1 MSGKSRNV
9 SQGIPFIS
17 GGVICINFVM
27 IRGVT
32 TMELI
37 EVITSKENLNSAYR
51 KVVGNKG
58 AGGVDGMKVEELDAY
73 IKENKDEIIQSIRNR
88 TYMPKPV
95 RRVYIPKD
103 NGKQRPLGIPTVLDR
118 VIQQAIA
125 QPIIEIY
132 EEIFSDFSY
141 GFRPKR
147 SCHDAI
153 KQALEY
159 LNEGYEWV
167 IDIDIEK
174 FFDKVNHDKLI
185 QILRE
190 QVNDS
195 TTLNLIRKYLKAGV
209 MEKGLEHATMTG
221 VPQGGPLSVVL
232 SNVYLDKLD
241 KELEQR
247 GLRFTRYADDT
258 MVFTKSEMA
267 ANRVMKSITDWI
279 ERKLFLKVNA
289 TKTKV
294 VRPTR
299 SKYLG
304 FTFLKNGGEWKVKP
318 TTEKKKK
325 LKQKLSEYLKR
336 NKAVTRPLAVTIKR
350 VNEITKG
357 WINYFRIGKMKQFMD
372 EFGQWLRHK
381 IRVIVMK
388 QWKTPKTIYRNLCC
402 MNRKYKCGFDH
413 ESIYKVANSRLG
425 LYRQSGMN
433 VVNFIISPMVLE
445 TKIKDGAGLLN
456 PLNYYLR

>member
-1 MSGKSRNV
+1 
-9 SQGIPFIS
+9 
-17 GGVICINFVM
+17 
-27 IRGVT
+27 
-32 TMELI
+32 MELI
-37 EVITSKENLNSAYR
+37 DVITSKENLNKAYK
-51 KVVGNKG
+51 KVKANKG
-58 AGGVDGMKVEELDAY
+58 AGGVDGMEVEELGTY
-73 IKENKDEIIQSIRNR
+73 IRENKDIIIQSIRNR

-103 NGKQRPLGIPTVLDR
+103 NRKKRPLGIPTVLDR

-132 EEIFSDFSY
+132 EDIFSEYSY
-141 GFRPKR
+141 GFRPGR

-153 KQALEY
+153 KQALDY

-167 IDIDIEK
+167 IDIDIEQ

-195 TTLNLIRKYLKAGV
+195 TTLNLIRKYLKAGM
-209 MEKGLEHATMTG
+209 MENGLEQATVTG

-258 MVFTKSEMA
+258 MIFTKSEMA

-304 FTFLKNGGEWKVKP
+304 FTFLKNGSEWKVKP
-318 TTEKKKK
+318 TTEKKQK

-336 NKAVTRPLAVTIKR
+336 SKAVARPLAVTIKR
-350 VNEITKG
+350 VNEIARG
-357 WINYFRIGKMKQFMD
+357 WINYFRIGMMKQFMA
-372 EFGQWLRHK
+372 ELGAWLRHK
-381 IRVIVMK
+381 IRVILMK
-388 QWKTPKTIYRNLCC
+388 QWKKPKTIYRNLCYL
-402 MNRKYKCGFDH
+402 NRKYNNGFDH
-413 ESIYKVANSRLG
+413 EAIFKVANSRLG
-425 LYRQSGMN
+425 WYRRSGMN
-433 VVNFIISPMVLE
+433 VVNFIINPELLE
-445 TKIKDGAGLLN
+445 NKIKDGAGLLN
-456 PLNYYLR
+456 PLSYYLRKVGI

>member
-1 MSGKSRNV
+1 
-9 SQGIPFIS
+9 
-17 GGVICINFVM
+17 
-27 IRGVT
+27 
-32 TMELI
+32 MELI
-37 EVITSKENLNSAYR
+37 DVITSKENLNRAYK
-51 KVVGNKG
+51 KVAANKG
-58 AGGVDGMKVEELDAY
+58 AGGVDGMKVGELGAY
-73 IKENKDEIIQSIRNR
+73 IKGNKDEIVQSIRNR

-103 NGKQRPLGIPTVLDR
+103 NGKMRPLGIPTVLDR

-132 EEIFSDFSY
+132 EEIFSEFSY
-141 GFRPKR
+141 GFRPGR

-167 IDIDIEK
+167 IDIDIEQ

-195 TTLNLIRKYLKAGV
+195 TTLHLIRKYLKAGA
-209 MEKGLEHATMTG
+209 MEKGLEKATISG

-258 MVFTKSEMA
+258 MVFTKSEKA
-267 ANRVMKSITDWI
+267 ANRVMKSITEWI
-279 ERKLFLKVNA
+279 ERKLFLKVNV

-304 FTFLKNGGEWKVKP
+304 FTFLKHGGEWKVKP

-325 LKQKLSEYLKR
+325 LKQKQKLSEYLKR
-336 NKAVTRPLAVTIKR
+336 NKAIARPLAETIKR
-350 VNEITKG
+350 VNEIARG
-357 WINYFRIGKMKQFMD
+357 WINYFRIGMMKQFME
-372 EFGQWLRHK
+372 EFGAWLRHK
-381 IRVIVMK
+381 TRVIVLK
-388 QWKTPKTIYRNLCC
+388 QWKVSKRIYKNLCC
-402 MNRKYKCGFDH
+402 LNHKYKCGFDH
-413 ESIYKVANSRLG
+413 EAIYKVANSRLG
-425 LYRQSGMN
+425 WYRRSGMN
-433 VVNFIISPMVLE
+433 VVNYIISPEVLE
-445 TKIKDGAGLLN
+445 TRIKDGAGLLN
-456 PLNYYLR
+456 PLNYYLRNVGI

>member
-1 MSGKSRNV
+1 MH
-9 SQGIPFIS
+9 FD
-17 GGVICINFVM
+17 VIV
-27 IRGVT
+27 
-32 TMELI
+32 
-37 EVITSKENLNSAYR
+37 
-51 KVVGNKG
+51 
-58 AGGVDGMKVEELDAY
+58 
-73 IKENKDEIIQSIRNR
+73 
-88 TYMPKPV
+88 
-95 RRVYIPKD
+95 
-103 NGKQRPLGIPTVLDR
+103 PTVLDR
-118 VIQQAIA
+118 VIQQAVA

-132 EEIFSDFSY
+132 EEVFSDSSY
-141 GFRPKR
+141 GFRPGR

-167 IDIDIEK
+167 IDIDIEQ

-209 MEKGLEHATMTG
+209 MEKGLEKATTSG

-289 TKTKV
+289 AKTKV

-304 FTFLKNGGEWKVKP
+304 FTFLKSGGEWKVKP

-336 NKAVTRPLAVTIKR
+336 NKAIARPLAATIKR
-350 VNEITKG
+350 VNEITRG
-357 WINYFRIGKMKQFMD
+357 WINYFRIGMMKQFME

-402 MNRKYKCGFDH
+402 MNQKYKCGFDH

-425 LYRQSGMN
+425 WYRQSGMN

>member
-1 MSGKSRNV
+1 M
-9 SQGIPFIS
+9 
-17 GGVICINFVM
+17 CINFII

-37 EVITSKENLNSAYR
+37 EVITTKENLNKAYK
-51 KVVGNKG
+51 KVKANKG
-58 AGGVDGMKVEELDAY
+58 AGGVDGMEVEELGVY
-73 IKENKDEIIQSIRNR
+73 IRENKDTIIQSIRNR

-103 NGKQRPLGIPTVLDR
+103 NGKKRPLGIPTVLDR
-118 VIQQAIA
+118 VIQEAIA

-132 EEIFSDFSY
+132 EEIFSEYSY
-141 GFRPKR
+141 GFRPGR
-147 SCHDAI
+147 SCRDAI
-153 KQALEY
+153 KQALDY
-159 LNEGYEWV
+159 LNDGYEWV
-167 IDIDIEK
+167 IDIDIEQ

-190 QVNDS
+190 QVKDS

-209 MEKGLEHATMTG
+209 MEKGLEQATMTG

-247 GLRFTRYADDT
+247 GLRFVRYADDA
-258 MVFTKSEMA
+258 MIFTKSEMA
-267 ANRVMKSITDWI
+267 ANRVMKTITEWI

-304 FTFLKNGGEWKVKP
+304 FTFLKHGGEWKVKP

-336 NKAVTRPLAVTIKR
+336 SKAIARPLAVTIKR
-350 VNEITKG
+350 VNEITRG
-357 WINYFRIGKMKQFMD
+357 WINYFRIGIMKQFME
-372 EFGQWLRHK
+372 EFGAWLRHK
-381 IRVIVMK
+381 IRVILIK
-388 QWKTPKTIYRNLCC
+388 QWKKPKTIYRNLCYL
-402 MNRKYKCGFDH
+402 NRKNRNGFDH
-413 ESIYKVANSRLG
+413 EAIFKIANSRLG
-425 LYRQSGMN
+425 WYRRSGMN
-433 VVNFIISPMVLE
+433 VVNFIISPELLE

-456 PLNYYLR
+456 PLNYYLRNVGI

>member
-1 MSGKSRNV
+1 M
-9 SQGIPFIS
+9 
-17 GGVICINFVM
+17 CINFVI

-37 EVITSKENLNSAYR
+37 EVITSKENLNKAYK
-51 KVVGNKG
+51 KVVANKG
-58 AGGVDGMKVEELDAY
+58 AGGVDGMELEDLGAY
-73 IKENKDEIIQSIRNR
+73 IRENKDPIVQSIRNR

-103 NGKQRPLGIPTVLDR
+103 NGKKRPLGIPTVLDR
-118 VIQQAIA
+118 VVQQAIA
-125 QPIIEIY
+125 QPVIEIY

-141 GFRPKR
+141 GFRPGR

-153 KQALEY
+153 KQALDY
-159 LNEGYEWV
+159 LNDGYEWV
-167 IDIDIEK
+167 IDIDIEQ

-209 MEKGLEHATMTG
+209 MEKGLEKATMTG

-258 MVFTKSEMA
+258 MVFTKSEMS
-267 ANRVMKSITDWI
+267 ANRVMKSITDWL
-279 ERKLFLKVNA
+279 ERKLYLKVNA

-304 FTFLKNGGEWKVKP
+304 FTFLKNRSKWSVKP
-318 TTEKKKK
+318 TTEKKQKF
-325 LKQKLSEYLKR
+325 KQKLSEYLKR
-336 NKAVTRPLAVTIKR
+336 NKAVARPLAVTIKR
-350 VNEITKG
+350 VNEITRG
-357 WINYFRIGKMKQFMD
+357 WINYFRIGMMKQFM
-372 EFGQWLRHK
+372 EECGAWLRHK
-381 IRVIVMK
+381 IRVIVLK
-388 QWKTPKTIYRNLCC
+388 QWKKPTTIYRNLCYL
-402 MNRKYKCGFDH
+402 NRKYKNGFDH
-413 ESIYKVANSRLG
+413 EAIYKVANSRLG
-425 LYRQSGMN
+425 WYRRSGMN
-433 VVNFIISPMVLE
+433 VVNFIISPELLE
-445 TKIKDGAGLLN
+445 TKIKDGASLLN
-456 PLNYYLR
+456 PLNYYLRNDGI